1 MLNYEAAQHFYLL
14 GFTGRVPFKRN
25 MLGKLLNCLP
35 VVPLFLRFW
44 HNKSLW
50 ATTSLLGDPRV
61 APTITPFE
69 LVGPGILGV
78 SCDKSQDALPG
89 VSGSIGIVH
98 GAPIKETMGSARIDD
113 DLVFNACFHQLL
125 FKAVHIA
132 GRNALVGSTKQSL
145 SSTNT

>member
-1 MLNYEAAQHFYLL
+1 MDEDEFLYGYHSTKWGMNAEAKRATTSHM
-14 GFTGRVPFKRN
+14 GDHKSHGRPQAT
-25 MLGKLLNCLP
+25 
-35 VVPLFLRFW
+35 
-44 HNKSLW
+44 W
-50 ATTSLLGDPRV
+50 ATTRV

-132 GRNALVGSTKQSL
+132 GRNALVGSTKQAEYGIFYSICML
-145 SSTNT
+145 